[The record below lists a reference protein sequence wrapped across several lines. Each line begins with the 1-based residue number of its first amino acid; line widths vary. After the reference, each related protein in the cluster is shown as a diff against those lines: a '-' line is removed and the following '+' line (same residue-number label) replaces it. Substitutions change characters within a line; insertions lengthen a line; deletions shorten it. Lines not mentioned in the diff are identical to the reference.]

1 MLIFELRGITAVF
14 CGTLLLLL
22 LGRSGAPL
30 TSLLLLGG
38 RYREVTR
45 EVGGAPDLLPA
56 GIILLNNN
64 VLYLRIL
71 GK

>member
-14 CGTLLLLL
+14 CGTLLLL
-22 LGRSGAPL
+22 GRSGAPL
-30 TSLLLLGG
+30 TSLLLLLGG

-56 GIILLNNN
+56 GIILLNN
-64 VLYLRIL
+64 VLYLRIF

>member
-14 CGTLLLLL
+14 CGTLLL

>member
-14 CGTLLLLL
+14 CGTLLLL

-45 EVGGAPDLLPA
+45 EVGGAPDFLPA
-56 GIILLNNN
+56 GIILFNN
-64 VLYLRIL
+64 VLYLRIF